1 MSSENVDRDALFRK
15 LRAKLDNKVCFDCPA
30 KNPTWASVPYGV
42 FLCLSCAGH
51 HRQLGVHKS
60 FVRSTTLDTWSPKQ
74 LKLME
79 VGGNARARKFF
90 KDHGWA
96 ELGSDKID
104 AKYSSRAAQLYK
116 NLLDK
121 EVSKQGTEVNSFLEE
136 PFSPTAPTEDTKTGM
151 VQTSAPQAPA
161 EAPKVASPK
170 APQMKTGLG
179 RAGGARATKGGSRL
193 GAVRKGAK
201 TGGLGV
207 KKLGAKVDDSLFEQ
221 APAEPE
227 PEKPDTPPTEDLASS
242 SPQTGTNGSA
252 KGGGKS
258 RFAYDV
264 LNPEPQA
271 VERGKDGHL
280 SLGTD
285 TDDFFRD
292 PFGAMPGRP
301 KPQTKGRGGRADKP
315 KEQAEVRVAQDR
327 FAGSKAISSA
337 QFFDDDQADNDYEK
351 QAKLGKFST
360 ASAISSDAY
369 FGRGGAAPGAHGSP
383 DVSAAELV
391 DKLSFYG
398 KQEAANLKNAA
409 QTAGK
414 KLTSMAQNLMNE
426 LQRY

>member
-15 LRAKLDNKVCFDCPA
+15 LRTKLDNKVCFDCPS

-60 FVRSTTLDTWSPKQ
+60 FVRSTTLDTWTPKQ
-74 LKLME
+74 LKLMAT
-79 VGGNARARKFF
+79 GGNARARKFF

-116 NLLDK
+116 NLLEK
-121 EVSKQGTEVNSFLEE
+121 EASKAAAEPNAFLEE
-136 PFSPTAPTEDTKTGM
+136 PFSPTAAPPDEVAKASGQAEG
-151 VQTSAPQAPA
+151 VSEAEPQNTS
-161 EAPKVASPK
+161 SPK
-170 APQMKTGLG
+170 APQLKSGLARPG
-179 RAGGARATKGGSRL
+179 GSRASKGGSRL
-193 GAVRKGAK
+193 GVVRKGAK
-201 TGGLGV
+201 AGGLGV
-207 KKLGAKVDDSLFEQ
+207 KKLGAKIDDSLFEQ

-227 PEKPDTPPTEDLASS
+227 PEKPDTPPTEDLTSS
-242 SPQTGTNGSA
+242 SPQASNGA
-252 KGGGKS
+252 KTGGKS

-301 KPQTKGRGGRADKP
+301 KPQTKGRGGRAGKP
-315 KEQAEVRVAQDR
+315 QAPTEVRVAQDR

-337 QFFDDDQADNDYEK
+337 QFFDEEQADNEYEK
-351 QAKLGKFST
+351 QAKLGKFSS

-369 FGRGGAAPGAHGSP
+369 FGRNNGQGGPGSP
-383 DVSAAELV
+383 DISAAELV

-398 KQEAANLKNAA
+398 KQEAASLKNVA

-414 KLTSMAQNLMNE
+414 KLSSMAQNLMNE
-426 LQRY
+426 LGRY